1 MLSDMVR
8 YIGPRSR
15 GGHFNTSVL
24 RRRAFWLDECRY
36 GLGETRAAQRDI
48 RLCKSVAANPICH
61 AFWGGHHVRTQP
73 FTLFIFAASLQP
85 CSRNDPKI
93 VLQEEFELTLSI

>member
-24 RRRAFWLDECRY
+24 RRRVFWLNVGMDWEKQELHNVTFVFASQWLQIRSATPF
-36 GLGETRAAQRDI
+36 GL
-48 RLCKSVAANPICH
+48 
-61 AFWGGHHVRTQP
+61 VRTQP

-93 VLQEEFELTLSI
+93 VLQEESELTLSI